1 MSEIV
6 QKEPIIINLFASPEF
21 AALPW
26 YKRFWTNL
34 RRTRPAVSMQPLS
47 DHLAEIWE
55 KWNKAQAR

>member
-1 MSEIV
+1 MSDIV

-26 YKRFWTNL
+26 YKRFWINL
-34 RRTRPAVSMQPLS
+34 RRTRPTVSMQPLS
-47 DHLAEIWE
+47 DHLAEVWE